1 VTARHYRRGRGPEMD
16 VVDLLRDAGF
26 VAYRLAHGA
35 ADVVAM
41 RRDHDPTTQLIQVKS
56 TAGGP
61 YERFGPADRRALTE
75 DADLAG
81 AEAVLAWW
89 PRGREL
95 PKWIDSEDWP

>member
-1 VTARHYRRGRGPEMD
+1 MD

-26 VAYRLAHGA
+26 IAYRLAHGA

-41 RRDHDPTTQLIQVKS
+41 RRDHTPTTQLIQVKS

-61 YERFGPADRRALTE
+61 YERFGPAARRALIE
-75 DADLAG
+75 DAWEAG

-89 PRGREL
+89 PRGQKV
-95 PKWIDSEDWP
+95 PKWIASADWP